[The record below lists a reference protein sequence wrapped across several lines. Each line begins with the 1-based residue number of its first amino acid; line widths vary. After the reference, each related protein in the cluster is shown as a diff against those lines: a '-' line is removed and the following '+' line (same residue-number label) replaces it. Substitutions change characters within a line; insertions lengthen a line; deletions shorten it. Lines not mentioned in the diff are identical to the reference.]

1 MEKAG
6 VVNEI
11 HKSARRNFPRRH
23 VVVKGFDDL
32 FMADLMDL
40 QLYSKFNAGYNYVLT
55 VINAFSKFAW
65 AVPIKSKGSKDV
77 TAAFEKI
84 LKESIPKNLQLNFF
98 Y

>member
-55 VINAFSKFAW
+55 VINAFSKFTW

-84 LKESIPKNLQLNFF
+84 LKESIPKNLQVNFF